1 MNWFMAVL
9 VALAAMSLFRI
20 VSQFRRVS
28 KPREDDWDAR
38 FIAQLRKAGVSPF
51 DAHPVDFFFDLPDE
65 ATCKDIAAQLE
76 PEGYAIDFRKEDEGE
91 RYSLHASAT
100 MRLVVDQMSER
111 TKRFRAMVE
120 EKDGRYDGWAVSGGP
135 NSRTIRKI

>member
-1 MNWFMAVL
+1 MNWIMAVL
-9 VALAAMSLFRI
+9 VGLAAMSLFRI
-20 VSQFRRVS
+20 VSQFRRAS

-51 DAHPVDFFFDLPDE
+51 DPHPVDFFFDLPDE
-65 ATCKDIAAQLE
+65 ANCKAIAAMLE

-100 MRLVVDQMSER
+100 MRLVVDEMSER
-111 TKRFRAMVE
+111 TKRFRAMAE

-135 NSRTIRKI
+135 KRATIRKI